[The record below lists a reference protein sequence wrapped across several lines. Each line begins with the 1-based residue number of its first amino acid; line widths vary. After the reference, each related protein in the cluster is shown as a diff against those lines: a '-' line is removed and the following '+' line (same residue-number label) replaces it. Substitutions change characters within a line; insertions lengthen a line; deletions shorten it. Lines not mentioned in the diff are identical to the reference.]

1 MQYPVE
7 VAGASVS
14 NFLRT
19 AKTAIDGQAP
29 ALRSWVKDMKSSMEN
44 LRMDSDFAE
53 RDVNVGFSGGEKK
66 RLEILQ
72 MELLKPSF
80 AVLDETDSGLD
91 VDALR
96 IVSEGDHALHP
107 HPALHQAQPRSRV
120 RRRPCCRPGR
130 PRAGRRARRERLR
143 QVPGSLITVSKDF
156 TAAELDAIRS
166 DFPILTRVGRGGA
179 PIAYLD
185 ASATSQKPASVIDT
199 EADFYRRS
207 NGAVHRGTHLLG
219 DEATDAFESA
229 RGTLASFVGVAPDE
243 VVWTKNATEA
253 INLVA
258 LSMGHASQGMGGSE
272 SAALR
277 VGPGDRIVCTRA
289 EHHANI
295 VPWQQ
300 LCERTGA
307 ELAWLDLTPD
317 GRIDLETLS
326 VITPNTRLVAFT
338 HVSNVTGA
346 VSPVAAVTAAAR
358 SVGALVLLDTCQS
371 SAHMPLDL
379 STLDVDFA
387 VFSSHK
393 MLGPTGAGALWG
405 RRSLLAAM
413 PPVLTGGSMI
423 EWVTMEESTFMAPPE
438 RFEAGS
444 QPVAQIAA
452 WAQALRYLSTLG
464 MDRVAA
470 HEHALTRMMLD
481 GISSIDGITVLGP
494 DSDVDRIGV
503 VAFAVDGVH
512 PHDVG
517 QFMDSVD
524 VAVRVGHHCAIPLHT
539 FFRVR
544 SSARA
549 SVAPTTTGEE
559 IERLVDGLSKVR
571 GFFGQ

>member
-1 MQYPVE
+1 MP
-7 VAGASVS
+7 
-14 NFLRT
+14 T
-19 AKTAIDGQAP
+19 
-29 ALRSWVKDMKSSMEN
+29 
-44 LRMDSDFAE
+44 
-53 RDVNVGFSGGEKK
+53 
-66 RLEILQ
+66 
-72 MELLKPSF
+72 
-80 AVLDETDSGLD
+80 
-91 VDALR
+91 
-96 IVSEGDHALHP
+96 
-107 HPALHQAQPRSRV
+107 
-120 RRRPCCRPGR
+120 
-130 PRAGRRARRERLR
+130 
-143 QVPGSLITVSKDF
+143 DF

-166 DFPILTRVGRGGA
+166 DFPILERVGRGGA

-185 ASATSQKPASVIDT
+185 ASATSQKPACVIDA
-199 EADFYRRS
+199 EADFYRLR

-229 RGTLASFVGVAPDE
+229 RGTLASFIGGAPDE
-243 VVWTKNATEA
+243 IVWTKNATEA

-258 LSMGHASQGMGGSE
+258 IGMGNASQGIGGTD

-277 VGPGDRIVCTRA
+277 VGEGDRIVCTRA

-300 LCERTGA
+300 LCARTGA

-346 VSPVAAVTAAAR
+346 ISPVAAITAAAR
-358 SVGALVLLDTCQS
+358 SVGALILLDTCQS
-371 SAHMPLDL
+371 SAHMPLRL
-379 STLDVDFA
+379 GELDVDLA

-405 RRSLLAAM
+405 KRELLAAI

-423 EWVTMEESTFMAPPE
+423 EWVTMEGATFMAPPE

-444 QPVAQIAA
+444 QPVAQIAG
-452 WAQALRYLSTLG
+452 WAQAIRYLSGLG
-464 MDRVAA
+464 MERVQA
-470 HEHALTRMMLD
+470 HEHGLTRAMLE
-481 GISSIDGITVLGP
+481 GISQIDGITVLGP
-494 DSDVDRIGV
+494 ASDVDRIGV

-517 QFMDSVD
+517 QFMDSLD
-524 VAVRVGHHCAIPLHT
+524 VAVRVGHHCAIPLHA

-549 SVAPTTTGEE
+549 SVAPTSTFEE
-559 IERLVDGLSKVR
+559 IERLVEGLTNVR
-571 GFFGQ
+571 GFFGR

>member
-1 MQYPVE
+1 M
-7 VAGASVS
+7 
-14 NFLRT
+14 
-19 AKTAIDGQAP
+19 
-29 ALRSWVKDMKSSMEN
+29 AL
-44 LRMDSDFAE
+44 
-53 RDVNVGFSGGEKK
+53 
-66 RLEILQ
+66 
-72 MELLKPSF
+72 
-80 AVLDETDSGLD
+80 
-91 VDALR
+91 
-96 IVSEGDHALHP
+96 
-107 HPALHQAQPRSRV
+107 
-120 RRRPCCRPGR
+120 
-130 PRAGRRARRERLR
+130 
-143 QVPGSLITVSKDF
+143 DF

-166 DFPILTRVGRGGA
+166 DFPILGRVGRGGA

-185 ASATSQKPASVIDT
+185 ASATSQKPAVVIDA

-229 RGTLASFVGVAPDE
+229 RSTLASFVGVSSDE
-243 VVWTKNATEA
+243 IVWTKNATEA
-253 INLVA
+253 VNLVA
-258 LSMGHASQGMGGSE
+258 LSMGNASQGMGGAE
-272 SAALR
+272 AAPLR
-277 VGPGDRIVCTRA
+277 VGPGDRIVCSRA

-317 GRIDLETLS
+317 GRIDLDTLS

-346 VSPVAAVTAAAR
+346 VSPVTAITAAAR

-379 STLDVDFA
+379 SALDVDFA

-393 MLGPTGAGALWG
+393 MLGPTGVGALWG
-405 RRSLLAAM
+405 RRDLLAAM

-423 EWVTMEESTFMAPPE
+423 EWVTMEGSTFMAAPE

-444 QPVAQIAA
+444 QPVAQIAG
-452 WAQALRYLSTLG
+452 WARALTYMNELDMARIE
-464 MDRVAA
+464 A
-470 HEHALTRMMLD
+470 HEHALTRLMLE
-481 GISSIDGITVLGP
+481 GISSVEGIRVLGP
-494 DSDVDRIGV
+494 DTDVDRIGV
-503 VAFAVDGVH
+503 VAFAVDGIH

-524 VAVRVGHHCAIPLHT
+524 VAVRVGHHCAIPLHS

-549 SVAPTTTGEE
+549 SVAPTTTRGE

-571 GFFGQ
+571 AFFGS

>member
-1 MQYPVE
+1 MVP
-7 VAGASVS
+7 SWLTS
-14 NFLRT
+14 SKRT
-19 AKTAIDGQAP
+19 ATT
-29 ALRSWVKDMKSSMEN
+29 STWV
-44 LRMDSDFAE
+44 SDRRVA
-53 RDVNVGFSGGEKK
+53 
-66 RLEILQ
+66 RLY
-72 MELLKPSF
+72 
-80 AVLDETDSGLD
+80 
-91 VDALR
+91 
-96 IVSEGDHALHP
+96 H
-107 HPALHQAQPRSRV
+107 
-120 RRRPCCRPGR
+120 
-130 PRAGRRARRERLR
+130 RRARRDSHR
-143 QVPGSLITVSKDF
+143 F
-156 TAAELDAIRS
+156 S
-166 DFPILTRVGRGGA
+166 DSESRRRGGA

-185 ASATSQKPASVIDT
+185 ASATSQKPACVIDA

-229 RGTLASFVGVAPDE
+229 RGALASFVGVSADE
-243 VVWTKNATEA
+243 IVWTKNATEA

-258 LSMGHASQGMGGSE
+258 LSMGNASQGMGGAE
-272 SAALR
+272 SASLR

-300 LCERTGA
+300 LCQRTGA

-346 VSPVAAVTAAAR
+346 VSPVAAVSAAAR
-358 SVGALVLLDTCQS
+358 AVGALVLLDTCQS
-371 SAHMPLDL
+371 SAHMALNL
-379 STLDVDFA
+379 SELDVDFA

-452 WAQALRYLSTLG
+452 WSQALRYMSALG
-464 MDRVAA
+464 MDRVEA
-470 HEHALTRMMLD
+470 HEHALTSMMLD
-481 GISSIDGITVLGP
+481 GISSIDGIRVLGP

-512 PHDVG
+512 PTTWVSSWTRWMSPSESG
-517 QFMDSVD
+517 
-524 VAVRVGHHCAIPLHT
+524 T
-539 FFRVR
+539 TVR
-544 SSARA
+544 SHCIRSSRCVPPHVRQLPRRLPPRKLNASLTDCRRCAASSVSRIARDRW
-549 SVAPTTTGEE
+549 V
-559 IERLVDGLSKVR
+559 
-571 GFFGQ
+571 

>member
-1 MQYPVE
+1 M
-7 VAGASVS
+7 S
-14 NFLRT
+14 T
-19 AKTAIDGQAP
+19 
-29 ALRSWVKDMKSSMEN
+29 
-44 LRMDSDFAE
+44 
-53 RDVNVGFSGGEKK
+53 
-66 RLEILQ
+66 
-72 MELLKPSF
+72 
-80 AVLDETDSGLD
+80 
-91 VDALR
+91 
-96 IVSEGDHALHP
+96 
-107 HPALHQAQPRSRV
+107 
-120 RRRPCCRPGR
+120 
-130 PRAGRRARRERLR
+130 
-143 QVPGSLITVSKDF
+143 DF
-156 TAAELDAIRS
+156 TAAELDAIRI
-166 DFPILTRVGRGGA
+166 DFPILSRVGRGGA

-185 ASATSQKPASVIDT
+185 ASATSQKPTCVIDA
-199 EADFYRRS
+199 EAEFYRHS

-229 RGTLASFVGVAPDE
+229 RVSLASFVGVSPDE
-243 VVWTKNATEA
+243 IVWTKNATEA

-258 LSMGHASQGMGGSE
+258 E

-307 ELAWLDLTPD
+307 EFAWLDLTPD
-317 GRIDLETLS
+317 GRIDLDTLS

-346 VSPVAAVTAAAR
+346 VSPVAAVAAAAR
-358 SVGALVLLDTCQS
+358 AVGALILLDTCQS

-379 STLDVDFA
+379 SALDVDFA

-405 RRSLLAAM
+405 RRALLAAM

-452 WAQALRYLSTLG
+452 WAEALRYLSALD
-464 MDRVAA
+464 MDRVEA
-470 HEHALTRMMLD
+470 HEHALTSMMLD
-481 GISSIDGITVLGP
+481 GISSIDGIQVLGP
-494 DSDVDRIGV
+494 NSDVDRIGV

-539 FFRVR
+539 FFQVR

-549 SVAPTTTGEE
+549 SVAPTTTVQE

-571 GFFGQ
+571 RFFGR

>member
-1 MQYPVE
+1 MP
-7 VAGASVS
+7 
-14 NFLRT
+14 T
-19 AKTAIDGQAP
+19 
-29 ALRSWVKDMKSSMEN
+29 
-44 LRMDSDFAE
+44 
-53 RDVNVGFSGGEKK
+53 
-66 RLEILQ
+66 
-72 MELLKPSF
+72 
-80 AVLDETDSGLD
+80 
-91 VDALR
+91 
-96 IVSEGDHALHP
+96 
-107 HPALHQAQPRSRV
+107 
-120 RRRPCCRPGR
+120 
-130 PRAGRRARRERLR
+130 
-143 QVPGSLITVSKDF
+143 DF

-166 DFPILTRVGRGGA
+166 DFPILSRVGRGGA

-185 ASATSQKPASVIDT
+185 ASATSQKPACVIEA

-229 RGTLASFVGVAPDE
+229 RGALASFVGVAPDE
-243 VVWTKNATEA
+243 IVWTKNATEA

-258 LSMGHASQGMGGSE
+258 LSMGHASQGMGGAE

-317 GRIDLETLS
+317 GRIDLDTLS

-358 SVGALVLLDTCQS
+358 AVGALILLDTCQS

-393 MLGPTGAGALWG
+393 MLGPTGIGALVATED
-405 RRSLLAAM
+405 LLQAM

-423 EWVTMEESTFMAPPE
+423 EVVRMESSTYLSGPA

-444 QPVAQIAA
+444 QPL
-452 WAQALRYLSTLG
+452 AQAAGWCTALEYLSGLG
-464 MDRVAA
+464 MDRLHAGEA
-470 HEHALTRMMLD
+470 ALTERILE
-481 GISSIDGITVLGP
+481 GLAGIDGLRLLGP
-494 DSDVDRIGV
+494 TGADERLGV
-503 VAFAVDGVH
+503 VAFTLDGVH

-517 QFMDSVD
+517 QVLDAAG
-524 VAVRVGHHCAIPLHT
+524 VAVRTGHHCAQPLHAH
-539 FFRVR
+539 FGVHASSRV
-544 SSARA
+544 SLG
-549 SVAPTTTGEE
+549 PTTTPEE
-559 IERLVDGLSKVR
+559 VDRFLQAVASVR
-571 GFFGQ
+571 SYFLG

>member
-1 MQYPVE
+1 MP
-7 VAGASVS
+7 
-14 NFLRT
+14 T
-19 AKTAIDGQAP
+19 
-29 ALRSWVKDMKSSMEN
+29 
-44 LRMDSDFAE
+44 
-53 RDVNVGFSGGEKK
+53 
-66 RLEILQ
+66 
-72 MELLKPSF
+72 
-80 AVLDETDSGLD
+80 
-91 VDALR
+91 
-96 IVSEGDHALHP
+96 
-107 HPALHQAQPRSRV
+107 
-120 RRRPCCRPGR
+120 
-130 PRAGRRARRERLR
+130 
-143 QVPGSLITVSKDF
+143 DF

-166 DFPILTRVGRGGA
+166 DFPILSRVGRGGA

-185 ASATSQKPASVIDT
+185 ASATSQKPACVIDA

-243 VVWTKNATEA
+243 IVWTKNATEA

-258 LSMGHASQGMGGSE
+258 LSIANASQGMGGAE

-358 SVGALVLLDTCQS
+358 AVGALILLDTCQS

-379 STLDVDFA
+379 SALDVDFA

-452 WAQALRYLSTLG
+452 WAEALRYLSTLG
-464 MDRVAA
+464 MDRVEA

-481 GISSIDGITVLGP
+481 GISSIDGIQVLGP

-503 VAFAVDGVH
+503 VTFAVDGVH

>member
-1 MQYPVE
+1 
-7 VAGASVS
+7 
-14 NFLRT
+14 
-19 AKTAIDGQAP
+19 
-29 ALRSWVKDMKSSMEN
+29 
-44 LRMDSDFAE
+44 
-53 RDVNVGFSGGEKK
+53 
-66 RLEILQ
+66 
-72 MELLKPSF
+72 
-80 AVLDETDSGLD
+80 
-91 VDALR
+91 
-96 IVSEGDHALHP
+96 
-107 HPALHQAQPRSRV
+107 
-120 RRRPCCRPGR
+120 
-130 PRAGRRARRERLR
+130 
-143 QVPGSLITVSKDF
+143 
-156 TAAELDAIRS
+156 
-166 DFPILTRVGRGGA
+166 
-179 PIAYLD
+179 
-185 ASATSQKPASVIDT
+185 
-199 EADFYRRS
+199 
-207 NGAVHRGTHLLG
+207 
-219 DEATDAFESA
+219 
-229 RGTLASFVGVAPDE
+229 
-243 VVWTKNATEA
+243 
-253 INLVA
+253 
-258 LSMGHASQGMGGSE
+258 MGHASQGMGGSE

-346 VSPVAAVTAAAR
+346 VSPVAAITAAAR
-358 SVGALVLLDTCQS
+358 SVGALILLDTCQS

-379 STLDVDFA
+379 SALDVDFA

-405 RRSLLAAM
+405 RRALLEAM

-423 EWVTMEESTFMAPPE
+423 EWVTMESSTFMAPPE

-452 WAQALRYLSTLG
+452 WAHAVDYMAGLD
-464 MDRVAA
+464 MARVEA
-470 HEHALTRMMLD
+470 HEHALTRMMLE
-481 GISSIDGITVLGP
+481 GISSIEGITVLGP
-494 DSDVDRIGV
+494 DTDVDRIGV

-524 VAVRVGHHCAIPLHT
+524 VAVRVGHHCAIPLHA
-539 FFRVR
+539 FFGVR

-549 SVAPTTTGEE
+549 SVAPTTTSEE

-571 GFFGQ
+571 TFFGR

>member
-1 MQYPVE
+1 MP
-7 VAGASVS
+7 
-14 NFLRT
+14 T
-19 AKTAIDGQAP
+19 
-29 ALRSWVKDMKSSMEN
+29 
-44 LRMDSDFAE
+44 
-53 RDVNVGFSGGEKK
+53 
-66 RLEILQ
+66 
-72 MELLKPSF
+72 
-80 AVLDETDSGLD
+80 
-91 VDALR
+91 
-96 IVSEGDHALHP
+96 
-107 HPALHQAQPRSRV
+107 
-120 RRRPCCRPGR
+120 
-130 PRAGRRARRERLR
+130 
-143 QVPGSLITVSKDF
+143 DF

-166 DFPILTRVGRGGA
+166 DFPILGRVGRGGA

-185 ASATSQKPASVIDT
+185 ASATSQKPEAVIDA
-199 EADFYRRS
+199 EATFYRRS

-219 DEATDAFESA
+219 DAATDAFESA
-229 RGTLASFVGVAPDE
+229 RGTLASFVGARPDE
-243 VVWTKNATEA
+243 IVWTKNATEA

-258 LSMGHASQGMGGSE
+258 LSMGNASQGMGGAL
-272 SAALR
+272 AAPMR

-317 GRIDLETLS
+317 GRIDLDTLS

-346 VSPVAAVTAAAR
+346 VSPVAAITAAAR
-358 SVGALVLLDTCQS
+358 AVGALILLDTCQS

-379 STLDVDFA
+379 SALDVDFA

-405 RRSLLAAM
+405 RRSLLEAM

-423 EWVTMEESTFMAPPE
+423 EWVTMEGSTFMAPPE

-452 WAQALRYLSTLG
+452 WSEALRYMSALDMT
-464 MDRVAA
+464 RVEA
-470 HEHALTRMMLD
+470 HEHALTRLMLE
-481 GISSIDGITVLGP
+481 GISSIEGITVLGP
-494 DSDVDRIGV
+494 NTDVDRIGV

-539 FFRVR
+539 FFQVR

-549 SVAPTTTGEE
+549 SVAPTTTPEE

-571 GFFGQ
+571 AFFGR

>member
-1 MQYPVE
+1 
-7 VAGASVS
+7 
-14 NFLRT
+14 
-19 AKTAIDGQAP
+19 
-29 ALRSWVKDMKSSMEN
+29 
-44 LRMDSDFAE
+44 
-53 RDVNVGFSGGEKK
+53 
-66 RLEILQ
+66 
-72 MELLKPSF
+72 
-80 AVLDETDSGLD
+80 
-91 VDALR
+91 
-96 IVSEGDHALHP
+96 
-107 HPALHQAQPRSRV
+107 
-120 RRRPCCRPGR
+120 
-130 PRAGRRARRERLR
+130 
-143 QVPGSLITVSKDF
+143 
-156 TAAELDAIRS
+156 
-166 DFPILTRVGRGGA
+166 
-179 PIAYLD
+179 
-185 ASATSQKPASVIDT
+185 
-199 EADFYRRS
+199 
-207 NGAVHRGTHLLG
+207 
-219 DEATDAFESA
+219 
-229 RGTLASFVGVAPDE
+229 
-243 VVWTKNATEA
+243 VWTKNATEA

-258 LSMGHASQGMGGSE
+258 LSMGHASQGMGGAE

-317 GRIDLETLS
+317 GRIDLDTLS

-358 SVGALVLLDTCQS
+358 AVGALILLDTCQS

-405 RRSLLAAM
+405 RRALLAAM

-452 WAQALRYLSTLG
+452 WAEALRYLSTLG
-464 MDRVAA
+464 MDRVEA
-470 HEHALTRMMLD
+470 HEHALTSMMLD
-481 GISSIDGITVLGP
+481 GISSIDGIKVLGP

-539 FFRVR
+539 FFQVR

-571 GFFGQ
+571 GFFGR

>member
-1 MQYPVE
+1 M
-7 VAGASVS
+7 S
-14 NFLRT
+14 T
-19 AKTAIDGQAP
+19 
-29 ALRSWVKDMKSSMEN
+29 
-44 LRMDSDFAE
+44 
-53 RDVNVGFSGGEKK
+53 
-66 RLEILQ
+66 
-72 MELLKPSF
+72 
-80 AVLDETDSGLD
+80 
-91 VDALR
+91 
-96 IVSEGDHALHP
+96 
-107 HPALHQAQPRSRV
+107 
-120 RRRPCCRPGR
+120 
-130 PRAGRRARRERLR
+130 
-143 QVPGSLITVSKDF
+143 DF

-166 DFPILTRVGRGGA
+166 DFPILSRVGRGGA

-185 ASATSQKPASVIDT
+185 ASATSQKPACVIDA

-229 RGTLASFVGVAPDE
+229 RSALASFVGVSPDE
-243 VVWTKNATEA
+243 IVWTKNATEA

-258 LSMGHASQGMGGSE
+258 LSMGNASQGMGGAQ

-277 VGPGDRIVCTRA
+277 VGRGDRIVCTRA

-317 GRIDLETLS
+317 GRIDLDTLS

-358 SVGALVLLDTCQS
+358 AVGALILLDTCQS

-379 STLDVDFA
+379 SVLDVDFA

-405 RRSLLAAM
+405 RRALLAAM

-452 WAQALRYLSTLG
+452 WSEALRYLSMLG
-464 MDRVAA
+464 MDRVEA
-470 HEHALTRMMLD
+470 HEHALTRMMLN
-481 GISSIDGITVLGP
+481 GISSIDGIQVLGH

-503 VAFAVDGVH
+503 VALDRK
-512 PHDVG
+512 
-517 QFMDSVD
+517 SV
-524 VAVRVGHHCAIPLHT
+524 V
-539 FFRVR
+539 
-544 SSARA
+544 
-549 SVAPTTTGEE
+549 
-559 IERLVDGLSKVR
+559 
-571 GFFGQ
+571 